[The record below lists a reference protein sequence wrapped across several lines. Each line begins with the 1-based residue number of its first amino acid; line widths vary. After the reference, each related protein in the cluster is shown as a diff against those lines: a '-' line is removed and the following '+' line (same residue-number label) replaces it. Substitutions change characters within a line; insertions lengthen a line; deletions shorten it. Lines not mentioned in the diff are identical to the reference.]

1 MILEPLSTFMCKLF
15 DPVLTEIQI
24 SIAILQPTTSFHQHI
39 WIIVMPNN
47 LNYALNTLIWI
58 WTIENL
64 KLQEH
69 AIVA

>member
-15 DPVLTEIQI
+15 DPVLTEIHI
-24 SIAILQPTTSFHQHI
+24 SIAILQPTASFHQHI
-39 WIIVMPNN
+39 WIIVMPNS

-58 WTIENL
+58 RTIENL
-64 KLQEH
+64 RLQEH